1 MNEIDIDIA
10 VVGAGLCG
18 LALARTL
25 HARSQNF
32 LLFEARARLGGR
44 ILGERSASG
53 MALDLG
59 PTWFW
64 PESEPHM
71 AALIEELGLD
81 AFPQHD
87 SGTVLGMRDPNK
99 DAETLDKLS
108 MAGPSA

>member
-18 LALARTL
+18 LALACTL
-25 HARSQNF
+25 HARGQRF
-32 LLFEARARLGGR
+32 LLFEARERLGGR

-64 PESEPHM
+64 PEAEPHM
-71 AALIEELGLD
+71 AALIAELGLD
-81 AFPQHD
+81 TFPQHD
-87 SGTVLGMRDPNK
+87 SGTVLRMRDPNK
-99 DAETLDKLS
+99 DAVTL
-108 MAGPSA
+108 AACRT